1 MDHVL
6 EKGACILGC
15 APLRALPSDR
25 SEMVTQLL
33 FGETYAVLDKK
44 NNWLL
49 IRLDYDAYE
58 GWLDQTQHYC
68 IDEEW
73 LEQSISEETR
83 TCNLN
88 RIAEA
93 TDENGSKTL
102 ISFGSNLPLLN
113 GNNFEIGRK
122 KFFLPDNFNNFKD
135 ISSLS
140 ICRSASMLLNTPY
153 LWGGRSVMGMDCSG
167 FTQIVFKSCGI
178 RIYRD
183 AYQQASQGTAIDFI
197 EEALPGDL
205 AFFDNQEGSIVH
217 VGIIM
222 TNSQII
228 HACGSVRLDH
238 IDHQGIYNAELN
250 KYTHKLRLIR
260 RATG

>member
-1 MDHVL
+1 MDQNL

-15 APLRALPSDR
+15 AALRALPGDR
-25 SEMVTQLL
+25 SEMVSQIL
-33 FGETYAVLDKK
+33 FGETYTVLDKK

-49 IRLDYDAYE
+49 VRLDYDAYE
-58 GWLDQTQHYC
+58 GWLDQAQHFH
-68 IDEEW
+68 IDEGW
-73 LEQSISEETR
+73 FEQSISEVNR
-83 TCNLN
+83 TCNLS
-88 RIAEA
+88 RIIEA
-93 TDENGSKTL
+93 TNENGSNTL
-102 ISFGSNLPLLN
+102 ISFGSNFPLLK
-113 GNNFEIGRK
+113 GNNFEIGHK
-122 KFFLPDNFNNFKD
+122 KFFLPENFNYLKD

-140 ICRSASMLLNTPY
+140 ICQRATMLLNTPY
-153 LWGGRSVMGMDCSG
+153 LWGGRSIFGMDCSG

-183 AYQQASQGTAIDFI
+183 AYQQASQGVPIDFI

-205 AFFDNQEGSIVH
+205 AFFDNHEGSIVH

-228 HACGSVRLDH
+228 HASGYVRLDH
-238 IDHQGIYNAELN
+238 IDHQGIYNTELN

-260 RATG
+260 RVTV